1 MLQITAYGVVCTMFS
16 DDLMKYI
23 GYLEIVVGLGLSLG
37 PYLGQFLMKY
47 LAYDHTMYVF
57 ASTCVFGFLMA
68 NFLIPSELNQTA
80 SDEELAEL
88 EMLEANAADA
98 D

>member
-1 MLQITAYGVVCTMFS
+1 
-16 DDLMKYI
+16 
-23 GYLEIVVGLGLSLG
+23 
-37 PYLGQFLMKY
+37 MKY

-68 NFLIPSELNQTA
+68 YFLIPSELNQTA

>member
-1 MLQITAYGVVCTMFS
+1 
-16 DDLMKYI
+16 
-23 GYLEIVVGLGLSLG
+23 
-37 PYLGQFLMKY
+37 MKY
-47 LAYDHTMYVF
+47 LAYDQTMYVF

-98 D
+98 DCANDSLFGLGLSIFMDGIRIPQNTE